1 MAEGRDAGAEV
12 ERGEAHLRQVQR
24 AMFAGDYAIERG
36 AQVASLQ
43 VDVAAQDGGASAQ
56 VERGNV
62 RVRCG
67 DPLAGHGEAQ
77 PQTDGE

>member
-1 MAEGRDAGAEV
+1 
-12 ERGEAHLRQVQR
+12 
-24 AMFAGDYAIERG
+24 MFAGDYAIERG

-43 VDVAAQDGGASAQ
+43 VDVAAQDGGAAAQ

-62 RVRCG
+62 RVRFG